1 MRLLTDVTTGK
12 LPVADND
19 RSSDVY
25 PMTIGY
31 QAAVDVTADSFA
43 CLNCRCYD
51 RSEGF
56 FSLMLRVRA
65 SSRMIVEIE
74 LGYTTVVY

>member
-1 MRLLTDVTTGK
+1 MGLLTDVTTGK
-12 LPVADND
+12 LPVADDD

-25 PMTIGY
+25 PITIGY

-43 CLNCRCYD
+43 CLNCQCYD
-51 RSEGF
+51 RSVGF
-56 FSLMLRVRA
+56 FFLMLRVHA
-65 SSRMIVEIE
+65 RMVIEIE